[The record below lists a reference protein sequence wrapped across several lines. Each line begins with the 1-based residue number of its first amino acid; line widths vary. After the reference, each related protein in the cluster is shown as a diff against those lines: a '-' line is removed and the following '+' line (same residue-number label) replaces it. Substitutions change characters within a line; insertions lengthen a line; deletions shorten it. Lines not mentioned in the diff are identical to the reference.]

1 MGIRYKF
8 ERLFGRFLRGGA
20 KIALFIDIAFGVAGT
35 IFALW
40 TSVRPRVD
48 DYGNAAPSLWEQCGA
63 LEVLGGSLL
72 VGLMGFV
79 LAFALHMGVRYLKR
93 LWKSSTLGRVC
104 VAVYFMYPAYCL
116 LMGNVILFVLS
127 SLFEIMLAIWLLA
140 QRISRN
146 STRSS
151 QPSCRPVLGGLHLM
165 RTPFGR
171 FFSGK
176 S

>member
-8 ERLFGRFLRGGA
+8 ERLFGRSLRGGA

-79 LAFALHMGVRYLKR
+79 LALSQASVEELR
-93 LWKSSTLGRVC
+93 LGRSP
-104 VAVYFMYPAYCL
+104 FDE
-116 LMGNVILFVLS
+116 N
-127 SLFEIMLAIWLLA
+127 AIWTFFQGQILEKSVQMA
-140 QRISRN
+140 FSR
-146 STRSS
+146 
-151 QPSCRPVLGGLHLM
+151 
-165 RTPFGR
+165 
-171 FFSGK
+171 K
-176 S
+176 

>member
-8 ERLFGRFLRGGA
+8 ERLFGRSLRGGA
-20 KIALFIDIAFGVAGT
+20 KTALFIDIAFGVAGT

-79 LAFALHMGVRYLKR
+79 LAFALHMGGAVSQASVEELR
-93 LWKSSTLGRVC
+93 LGRSP
-104 VAVYFMYPAYCL
+104 FDE
-116 LMGNVILFVLS
+116 N
-127 SLFEIMLAIWLLA
+127 AIWTFFQGQILEKSVQMA
-140 QRISRN
+140 FSR
-146 STRSS
+146 
-151 QPSCRPVLGGLHLM
+151 
-165 RTPFGR
+165 
-171 FFSGK
+171 K
-176 S
+176 

>member
-8 ERLFGRFLRGGA
+8 ERLFGRSLRGGT

-79 LAFALHMGVRYLKR
+79 LAFALHMGVRYLKH
-93 LWKSSTLGRVC
+93 LWKSS
-104 VAVYFMYPAYCL
+104 A
-116 LMGNVILFVLS
+116 
-127 SLFEIMLAIWLLA
+127 
-140 QRISRN
+140 
-146 STRSS
+146 
-151 QPSCRPVLGGLHLM
+151 LGGLHLM

-171 FFSGK
+171 FFRGK

>member
-8 ERLFGRFLRGGA
+8 ERLFGRSLRGGA

-79 LAFALHMGVRYLKR
+79 LAFALHMGVRYLKH
-93 LWKSSTLGRVC
+93 LWKSS
-104 VAVYFMYPAYCL
+104 A
-116 LMGNVILFVLS
+116 
-127 SLFEIMLAIWLLA
+127 
-140 QRISRN
+140 
-146 STRSS
+146 
-151 QPSCRPVLGGLHLM
+151 LGGLHLM

-171 FFSGK
+171 FFSGANLRK
-176 S
+176 KRPNGVFKKMTPFRAAAAAAPCRRPPRSAHAGGMPGEARYRLAKNVTQAER

>member
-8 ERLFGRFLRGGA
+8 ERLFGRSLRGGA

-79 LAFALHMGVRYLKR
+79 LAFALHMGVRYLKH
-93 LWKSSTLGRVC
+93 LWKSS
-104 VAVYFMYPAYCL
+104 A
-116 LMGNVILFVLS
+116 
-127 SLFEIMLAIWLLA
+127 
-140 QRISRN
+140 
-146 STRSS
+146 
-151 QPSCRPVLGGLHLM
+151 LGGLHLM

-171 FFSGK
+171 FFRGES
-176 S
+176 

>member
-63 LEVLGGSLL
+63 LEVLGGSL
-72 VGLMGFV
+72 
-79 LAFALHMGVRYLKR
+79 HMGVRYLKR

-127 SLFEIMLAIWLLA
+127 SLFEIMLAIWLLGP
-140 QRISRN
+140 IVGFVGMF
-146 STRSS
+146 TGW
-151 QPSCRPVLGGLHLM
+151 L
-165 RTPFGR
+165 FGR
-171 FFSGK
+171 GDPSDTATDSLDK
-176 S
+176 SSAHK

>member
-72 VGLMGFV
+72 VRLMGVV

-104 VAVYFMYPAYCL
+104 VAVYFMYAAYCL

-127 SLFEIMLAIWLLA
+127 SLFEIMLAIWLLGP
-140 QRISRN
+140 IVGFVGMF
-146 STRSS
+146 TGW
-151 QPSCRPVLGGLHLM
+151 L
-165 RTPFGR
+165 FGR
-171 FFSGK
+171 GDPSDTATDSLDK
-176 S
+176 SSTHK